1 VTRVPSRRR
10 RALAG
15 LLLLLGAPAACGIP
29 GDDGPRAIDQEQIP
43 DDGAVDEGADGDGR
57 TVLADLYFATPGD
70 TIDNLVVV
78 QREVPAGSSQS
89 SPTPSTV
96 LENLLLGKQEGDQ
109 PDDGQ
114 DLDNIVTLIPP
125 QTQLASPPDL
135 GAGGIL
141 TVDLNSAINGVQAE
155 GARTA
160 YGQLVCTADAL
171 DEVEGVV
178 FTIDGEPVNAPTA
191 GENSSDPLTCDSYA
205 SLVAPSQE

>member
-1 VTRVPSRRR
+1 MIRAFSRRR

-15 LLLLLGAPAACGIP
+15 AIVLLGVSAACGIP
-29 GDDGPRAIDQEQIP
+29 GDDGPRTIDQEQIP
-43 DDGAVDEGADGDGR
+43 DDGAVDNGSAGDGR
-57 TVLADLYFATPGD
+57 TALADLYFATPGD
-70 TIDNLVVV
+70 TIDNLVIV
-78 QREVPAGSSQS
+78 QREVPADG

-109 PDDGQ
+109 PGDGH

-178 FTIDGEPVNAPTA
+178 FTIDGEPVSAPTA

-205 SLVAPSQE
+205 SLVAPTEE